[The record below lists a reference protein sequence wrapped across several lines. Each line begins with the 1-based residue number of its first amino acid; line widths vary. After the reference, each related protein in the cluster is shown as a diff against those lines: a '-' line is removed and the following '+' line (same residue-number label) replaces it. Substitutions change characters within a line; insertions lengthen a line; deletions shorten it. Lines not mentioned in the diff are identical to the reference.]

1 MLVTNT
7 ELTGRQKIYTVMDN
21 ITEDNVL
28 EVINSA
34 LIVHLTN
41 MSAMEYLYWYRRG
54 FQDVIERRKEVRPE
68 ICNKII
74 ENHAE
79 EIVAFKNGY
88 FLTSPATYVARGK
101 KSGAIK
107 KLNEFLYRSGKHVA
121 DNKIVDWF
129 HTVGK
134 GCLYVEPTEDKD
146 APVKAYCLDPR
157 NSFVVY
163 SRRPDN
169 KPMLGV
175 NMVVDADGKV
185 IFDVFTENNLFRLQG
200 GYNKK
205 PEVSQ
210 GEGNLPIQATA
221 FEITEVSVNVLG
233 KIPIIEYWYNSV
245 GMGAFEN
252 VIPLLNAINLVTSNQ
267 MDGIEQ
273 FVQSLCLAINCSF
286 DEGVTANDI
295 RQAGMLILKSIGENK
310 ADFQIL
316 SEQLDQSQTQAYKT
330 WLYEKMLTIV
340 GMPTTSKGGSSTSDT
355 GSAVLY
361 RDGWQQAEN
370 CARNTEDIFLESN
383 RYFDEIFLEIL
394 KKKTDLNID
403 INDFQL
409 QFVRN
414 ESANI
419 QSKAQ
424 ACGTMLGFGMSPEL
438 AFAKSGISS
447 DPVSDVSAS
456 KGYLDM
462 RWGDPKAKQQTLNA
476 ENQVQQDAQAIQ
488 NGNKNQ
494 NNEQNDNQGKESAKV
509 SNSGNH
515 KDGYEAKWDKGQS
528 DGIKYN
534 KDK

>member
-1 MLVTNT
+1 MIATIP
-7 ELTGRQKIYTVMDN
+7 ELTGRQKIYTVIDE
-21 ITEDNVL
+21 ITEENVS
-28 EVINSA
+28 EVLNTA
-34 LIVHLTN
+34 LIIHLQN
-41 MSAMEYLYWYRRG
+41 MSSMEYLYWYRRG
-54 FQDVIERRKEVRPE
+54 VQDIVNRTKEVRPD

-74 ENHAE
+74 ENHAA

-101 KSGAIK
+101 ESAKVK
-107 KLNEFLYRSGKHVA
+107 KLNEYLYRSGKQTA

-134 GCLYVEPTEDKD
+134 GCLYVTPTGDKET
-146 APVKAYCLDPR
+146 PVKAYCLDPR

-163 SRRPDN
+163 SRKPDARPV
-169 KPMLGV
+169 MGV
-175 NMVVDADGKV
+175 NMVVDTEGKA
-185 IFDVFTENNLFRLQG
+185 IFDVFTETKLFRLQG
-200 GYNKK
+200 GYNSD
-205 PEVSQ
+205 PNVSQ
-210 GEGNLPIQATA
+210 NELNIPIQATA
-221 FEITEVSVNVLG
+221 FGIISVEPNVLG
-233 KIPIIEYWYNSV
+233 RVPIIEYWYNSV
-245 GMGAFEN
+245 GMGSFEE
-252 VIPLLNAINLVTSNQ
+252 VISLLNAINLVTSNQ

-273 FVQSLCLAINCSF
+273 FVQSLCVATNCNF
-286 DEGVTANDI
+286 EDGVTANEI
-295 RQAGMLILKSIGENK
+295 RKAGMLILKSIGENK
-310 ADFQIL
+310 ADFKIL

-383 RYFDEIFLEIL
+383 KYFDEIFIDIL
-394 KKKTDLNID
+394 KKKTDLD
-403 INDFQL
+403 LDVNDFQL

-447 DPVSDVSAS
+447 DPVSDVAMS
-456 KGYLDM
+456 KKYLDL
-462 RWGDPKAKQQTLNA
+462 RWGDPTAKQQTLDTEA
-476 ENQVQQDAQAIQ
+476 QVNID
-488 NGNKNQ
+488 Q
-494 NNEQNDNQGKESAKV
+494 NNTNKQPQQTEENLE
-509 SNSGNH
+509 SGNY
-515 KDGYEAKWDKGQS
+515 KDGYEEKWDKGQNN
-528 DGIKYN
+528 GIKYN